1 MGCLALGAGQLG
13 IVWVCAA
20 ELGRNGLMAG
30 AMALGEAAHCCEWH
44 HSEMAGVGDAVY
56 ARKRPMIALQVER
69 VADCWDE
76 LYPLAQAHQ
85 ASTKSYRRHEP
96 FNPDKTRYIQYN
108 EMGYFHLITARD
120 LGKLIGYFGIYA
132 TKSMHSQL
140 NICTEDTLYIHPDY
154 RQGRLALRIIRYV
167 EKYLRNLLG
176 ETEILFSCE
185 IDNKTGIQGLLGLL
199 GYEPKIIQ
207 FSKHLST
214 SADSAATVADV
225 GDHEPARSALTR

>member
-1 MGCLALGAGQLG
+1 
-13 IVWVCAA
+13 
-20 ELGRNGLMAG
+20 MAWE
-30 AMALGEAAHCCEWH
+30 MAFWEAANCVERGHGKVARVCH
-44 HSEMAGVGDAVY
+44 AVHAGERD
-56 ARKRPMIALQVER
+56 MIELQVER

-120 LGKLIGYFGIYA
+120 GGKLVGYFGVYV

-140 NICTEDTLYIHPDY
+140 NICTEDTLYLHPDY
-154 RQGRLALRIIRYV
+154 RQGRLAVRIIRYV
-167 EKYLRNLLG
+167 EKYLQNLLG

-214 SADSAATVADV
+214 SADSAATVASV
-225 GDHEPARSALTR
+225 GDHESPRPALTR

>member
-1 MGCLALGAGQLG
+1 
-13 IVWVCAA
+13 
-20 ELGRNGLMAG
+20 
-30 AMALGEAAHCCEWH
+30 
-44 HSEMAGVGDAVY
+44 MAGVGDAVY
-56 ARKRPMIALQVER
+56 ARERHMIALQVER

-108 EMGYFHLITARD
+108 EMGYFHLVTARD
-120 LGKLIGYFGIYA
+120 GGELVGYFGVYV
-132 TKSMHSQL
+132 TDSMHSQL
-140 NICTEDTLYIHPDY
+140 KMATEDTFYIHPDY
-154 RQGRLALRIIRYV
+154 RQGRTALRVIRYV
-167 EKYLRNLLG
+167 ENYLRLLG
-176 ETEILFSCE
+176 VHEILFSCE

-199 GYEPKIIQ
+199 GYEPKILQ

-225 GDHEPARSALTR
+225 GDHESPRPALTR

>member
-1 MGCLALGAGQLG
+1 MGIGWECH
-13 IVWVCAA
+13 AA
-20 ELGRNGLMAG
+20 MGRDGLMAR
-30 AMALGEAAHCCEWH
+30 AMALGQAADCLQRNYG
-44 HSEMAGVGDAVY
+44 EMAGVGDAVY
-56 ARKRPMIALQVER
+56 ARERPMIALQVER
-69 VADCWDE
+69 VEECWDE

-96 FNPDKTRYIQYN
+96 FNPDKARYIQYN

-120 LGKLIGYFGIYA
+120 LGKLIGYFGVYT
-132 TKSMHSQL
+132 TKSMHSQR
-140 NICTEDTLYIHPDY
+140 NICTEDTLFLHPDY
-154 RQGRLALRIIRYV
+154 RQGRLAVRIIRYV
-167 EKYLRNLLG
+167 EKYLQNLLG

-225 GDHEPARSALTR
+225 GDHEPARPALTR